1 MATYTE
7 LHALRGATGA
17 DVLQQKIAVAICIKA
32 NTLSKA
38 TPTVPQKDWAKSA
51 LANPEAYVATVLNYI
66 LADYNTATTAAIIGA
81 TDAQVQTAVNAAV
94 DTLLGV

>member
-7 LHALRGATGA
+7 LHGLRGATGA

-32 NTLSKA
+32 NLLAKA
-38 TPTVPQKDWAKSA
+38 TPTQPQRDWAKAA
-51 LANPEAYVATVLNYI
+51 LASPESYVGLVLNYI
-66 LADYNTATTAAIIGA
+66 LADYNTAAVGAITGAA
-81 TDAQVQTAVNAAV
+81 DADVQTAVNAAV